1 VSKSVDFE
9 KIKQQTAVFIGVVKR
24 KFVYLIDC
32 INRFGFNGVVW
43 WFKTH
48 AQIDELKIALDD
60 LRAELENE
68 DVSLLIVERILGD
81 FKLPEEDLGHV
92 FWYTDAHKK
101 LDAFE
106 TKLTDK
112 KIFDIKLL
120 QKAMNELKFIGQ
132 ANQFHQNY
140 QLEAIQQRIKDMYQ
154 VLQKKIVEQQALEKQ
169 KLEADKKQQVAD
181 LAKSESDKVA
191 AIAKAK
197 TIEAVKIKEKRL
209 AIIEE
214 KKRQELENQAQE
226 LKMKEQNEQAEIRA
240 KEAEAERQ
248 SKLQESYR
256 ELEIQEK
263 IKELPLEELL
273 DIVNQK
279 VENKTILTFIQLDKL
294 SKLQHTMEQKK
305 A

>member
-1 VSKSVDFE
+1 MSKSVDFE
-9 KIKQQTAVFIGVVKR
+9 KIKQQTAVFMGVVQR
-24 KFVYLIDC
+24 KFVYLVGC
-32 INRFGFNGVVW
+32 INRFGFNGVAW

-48 AQIDELKIALDD
+48 GQVDELKIALDD
-60 LRAELENE
+60 LRANFEKE
-68 DVSLLIVERILGD
+68 DVSLSIVERILGD

-132 ANQFHQNY
+132 ANQFHQIY

-169 KLEADKKQQVAD
+169 KLEADKKQQMAD

-197 TIEAVKIKEKRL
+197 TMEAVKIKEKRL

>member
-9 KIKQQTAVFIGVVKR
+9 KIKQQIFVFLGIVRR
-24 KFVYLIDC
+24 KFTYLLDC

-48 AQIDELKIALDD
+48 GQIDEFKIALED
-60 LRAELENE
+60 LRTELEKD
-68 DVSLLIVERILGD
+68 DVSLLMVEKIFLD
-81 FKLPEEDLGHV
+81 FKIPEEDLGHV
-92 FWYTDAHKK
+92 YWYTDAHKK
-101 LDAFE
+101 LQAFE
-106 TKLTDK
+106 KKLTGK

-120 QKAMNELKFIGQ
+120 QRAMNELKFIGQ
-132 ANQFHQNY
+132 ANQFHQTY

-154 VLQKKIVEQQALEKQ
+154 DLQQKIAEQQSIEKQ
-169 KLEADKKQQVAD
+169 KLEVDKQQQVAD
-181 LAKSESDKVA
+181 MAKTESDKVA
-191 AIAKAK
+191 SIAKAK
-197 TIEAVKIKEKRL
+197 MMEAVKIKEKRL

-214 KKRQELENQAQE
+214 KKRQQLENEAQE
-226 LKMKEQNEQAEIRA
+226 LKIKEQNEQAEIKA

-273 DIVNQK
+273 DIVNHK
-279 VENKTILTFIQLDKL
+279 VENKKILTFIQLDKL
-294 SKLQHTMEQKK
+294 SKLKHTMEEKK
-305 A
+305 M